1 MHLFI
6 IEHYTNFDNLAPV
19 IYKLSTNNKKVFVCG
34 THPVKSFRND
44 VLLSFLN
51 KNDNFIYDDTLPL
64 GIKEFIFHRLI
75 KILSLLPK
83 KLICGKEFWTRISKK
98 IMLMNEKKII
108 QFINDNRIK
117 SISVE
122 SSLLKEKQILLK
134 NISTKAKIPLI
145 IFFPSSNG
153 HVYKKKIIN
162 KSFSLSDYNII
173 SNKLANY
180 SIEDEYKN
188 YYLGMPRY
196 NLEWFKVLEKI
207 YSPIYKKENDKIIR
221 VAAFSNKKQRN
232 YQNFKKVILKL
243 KNLNNVEIIER
254 NKPKDDLPEKCSDF
268 QKDKFSTTQLIQWC
282 DVIIFNM
289 NTSIFVEALFK
300 NKKIFYLKTLDD
312 FHDRSIDDNYFN
324 IKKIFYK
331 FENDEKLEEYLNFIS
346 NNPNKKNNQKNYND
360 AINEITSN
368 NFYDLQKFY
377 NFYKNLEQV

>member
-1 MHLFI
+1 MDMFI
-6 IEHYTNFDNLAPV
+6 
-19 IYKLSTNNKKVFVCG
+19 
-34 THPVKSFRND
+34 
-44 VLLSFLN
+44 
-51 KNDNFIYDDTLPL
+51 
-64 GIKEFIFHRLI
+64 
-75 KILSLLPK
+75 
-83 KLICGKEFWTRISKK
+83 
-98 IMLMNEKKII
+98 
-108 QFINDNRIK
+108 
-117 SISVE
+117 
-122 SSLLKEKQILLK
+122 
-134 NISTKAKIPLI
+134 
-145 IFFPSSNG
+145 
-153 HVYKKKIIN
+153 KKIIN

-282 DVIIFNM
+282 DIIIFNM

-331 FENDEKLEEYLNFIS
+331 FENDEKLKSI
-346 NNPNKKNNQKNYND
+346 
-360 AINEITSN
+360 
-368 NFYDLQKFY
+368 
-377 NFYKNLEQV
+377 